1 MAQFKLDGVALVV
14 GAAGGIGREV
24 VFTFA
29 EAGVKGILLAD
40 VNGEASAQVAEQSK
54 SLAANPEYKGLSTR
68 VDVVD
73 AESVDKMVKLA
84 VDTFGRIDYCISA
97 FGVDVAEY
105 VPFQNTT
112 PEDYDRVLGINT
124 KGPFLVTRAISK
136 VMLAQDPVQVD
147 LGRLGKRDA
156 GRGSIVNVSSA
167 MALVA
172 VPAKAPYTTSKHA
185 VTGVTKAAAMD
196 LKSAGIRVNQ
206 VCPTWVRTPMFEE
219 ECRRIPQT
227 PEVINK
233 ISPIKR
239 AIEPDEVAAACLY
252 LCSPSTVAVNG
263 LTLTMDT
270 GLLVGPV
277 IG

>member
-54 SLAANPEYKGLSTR
+54 SLAANPEYNCLSTR

>member
-40 VNGEASAQVAEQSK
+40 VNAEASAQAAEQSK
-54 SLAANPEYKGLSTR
+54 SLATNPEYKCLSTR

-73 AESVDKMVKLA
+73 AESVEKMVNLA
-84 VDTFGRIDYCISA
+84 VETFGRVDYCISA

>member
-1 MAQFKLDGVALVV
+1 MAAFKLDGVALVV

-40 VNGEASAQVAEQSK
+40 FNDEAAAQVAEQSK
-54 SLAANPEYKGLSTR
+54 PLAANTEYKCLSTS
-68 VDVVD
+68 VDVTKV
-73 AESVDKMVKLA
+73 ESVDKMASLA
-84 VDTFGRIDYCISA
+84 VETFGRIDYCICA

-105 VPFQNTT
+105 VPFTETT
-112 PEDYDRVLGINT
+112 PDDYDRVLGVNT
-124 KGPFLVTRAISK
+124 KGLFFVNRAVSK
-136 VMLAQDPVQVD
+136 VMQSQEPAQVNF
-147 LGRLGKRDA
+147 GRHGTRDA

-185 VTGVTKAAAMD
+185 ATGVTKAAAMD

-219 ECRRIPQT
+219 ECRRIPQI
-227 PEVINK
+227 PGIIDK

-252 LCSPSTVAVNG
+252 LCSPSTVSVNG
-263 LTLTMDT
+263 HTLTMDT
-270 GLLVGPV
+270 GLLIGPL

>member
-1 MAQFKLDGVALVV
+1 MAHFKLDGVALVV

-24 VFTFA
+24 A
-29 EAGVKGILLAD
+29 C
-40 VNGEASAQVAEQSK
+40 AQIAEQSR
-54 SLAANPEYKGLSTR
+54 SLAKNPEYKCLSAR

-73 AESVDKMVKLA
+73 VESVEEMVDFA
-84 VDTFGRIDYCISA
+84 VKTFGRIDYCINA

-105 VPFQNTT
+105 VPFHLTT
-112 PEDYDRVLGINT
+112 PEDYDRVTGINT
-124 KGPFLVTRAISK
+124 KGPFLVTRAVSK
-136 VMLAQDPVQVD
+136 IMLSQDPVQVD
-147 LGRLGKRDA
+147 LGRLGRRDI

-206 VCPTWVRTPMFEE
+206 VCPSWVRTPMFEE

-227 PEVINK
+227 PDVIDK
-233 ISPIKR
+233 LSPIKR
-239 AIEPDEVAAACLY
+239 AIEPDEVAAGCLY

-263 LTLTMDT
+263 LTLTIDT
-270 GLLVGPV
+270 GILVGAYYRLFLLAK
-277 IG
+277 IQFLRT